1 MIVAGD
7 LTLGTTDSQ
16 AAKLN
21 LRKAM
26 DDEKVKGF
34 ADIVVAKDVAQGIC
48 DLWAPSTSFRSI
60 IDEMLDWWRGP
71 TCGSRNKKIAR
82 PASGPSTGATA
93 VLTESWNPNLAT
105 QFERPKP
112 INGPTR
118 SWASGPSSL
127 INLRPSALN

>member
-1 MIVAGD
+1 VIVAGD

-48 DLWAPSTSFRSI
+48 DL
-60 IDEMLDWWRGP
+60 
-71 TCGSRNKKIAR
+71 
-82 PASGPSTGATA
+82 
-93 VLTESWNPNLAT
+93 
-105 QFERPKP
+105 
-112 INGPTR
+112 
-118 SWASGPSSL
+118 
-127 INLRPSALN
+127 